1 MMKRE
6 ILLNIVSELKNQK
19 NDEFIEKIAKNMNLN
34 YNIPE
39 GVSISFTSRELD
51 DSFFMNTDIRL
62 ITLYIMEAFKVMGR
76 TEMLN
81 DYILKGEQQEAKQFD
96 FKAYKKQDEIQL
108 PYEFSPA
115 LPVNDVYSTKMSVK
129 EISDFVNSGI
139 INYNFDIQREAKLE
153 KRLSSVVKVPTIN
166 QKNVNEITKHL
177 LNGTLKESTLYLN
190 AAPTTSDSGDEL
202 MYDPN
207 DHILAVTEGTR
218 IDVLDGYHR
227 LLATQKA
234 FRENPTIKFEFNVV
248 ISNFTTSEAI
258 KWQAQ
263 HSKATS
269 WSKNRVTE
277 MQQETKSAKVVKAI
291 KDSDTEFDELIY
303 TGQSRQGL
311 RSSLITYN
319 QLTRVIDEC
328 FTIESRREEVK
339 IADDLSDILLL
350 INEVKKANKTLR
362 SQMYINAFVK
372 LYKEDYNSNI
382 KDYIEFL
389 NNVLEYSYE
398 KEYDFALHEKQDA
411 QAKRIAY
418 NKLKELEQI
427 LQG

>member
-1 MMKRE
+1 MEKKE
-6 ILLNIVSELKNQK
+6 ILLNIVAELKNQK
-19 NDEFIEKIAKNMNLN
+19 NDEYIEKIAKNMNFN
-34 YNIPE
+34 YSVPE
-39 GVSISFTSRELD
+39 GVAISFTSRELD
-51 DSFFMNTDIRL
+51 DSFFANTDIRL

-76 TEMLN
+76 QEMLN
-81 DYILKGEQQEAKQFD
+81 KYVLKGEQQEAKQFD
-96 FKAYKKQDEIQL
+96 FTAYKKQDEIQL

-129 EISDFVNSGI
+129 VISDFVNSGI
-139 INYNFDIQREAKLE
+139 INYNFDIQRESKLE
-153 KRLSSVVKVPTIN
+153 KRLSSVVKIPTIN

-202 MYDPN
+202 MYDSN
-207 DHILAVTEGTR
+207 DHSLIVTEGTR

-234 FRENPTIKFEFNVV
+234 FRENPTIGFEFNVV
-248 ISNFTTSEAI
+248 FSNFTTSEAI

-319 QLTRVIDEC
+319 QLTKVIDEC
-328 FTIESRREEVK
+328 FTIQNRREEVK
-339 IADDLSDILLL
+339 IADDLSGILLM
-350 INEVKKANKTLR
+350 INEIKKTNKTLR

-372 LYKEDYNSNI
+372 LYKDDYNSDI
-382 KDYIEFL
+382 KKYMAFL
-389 NNVLEYSYE
+389 NNVLEYSYD
-398 KEYDFALHEKQDA
+398 KAYDFVLHEKQDA
-411 QAKRIAY
+411 QAKKAAY
-418 NKLKELEQI
+418 NKLKELEQM
-427 LQG
+427 L